1 MNIGAISKRAPQRG
15 FTLIE
20 IMISLA
26 IGAIIVMGATSIFV
40 STLRSFTIQNGLSDT
55 NETGRY
61 AMQYLARHIRM
72 AGYRD
77 SEWERGVLPN
87 AISFT
92 NGTSDSI
99 TVTYQSRLGC
109 NLVPTANVVEID
121 NVFDVVGGA
130 LRCNGRTIID
140 GVEELQVFL
149 GEDTDGDNVVNK
161 YVDVGTAGVDMDD
174 VVTVS
179 LNLLVSSDSD
189 RVTSSASPL
198 AFNFWNT
205 AAVDDGRL
213 RREYSLT
220 VGLRN
225 NQ

>member
-1 MNIGAISKRAPQRG
+1 MSAIRIKSAQRG
-15 FTLIE
+15 FTLVE
-20 IMISLA
+20 LMVALA
-26 IGAIIVMGATSIFV
+26 IGSIIVLGATSVFT
-40 STLRSFTIQNGLSDT
+40 STLRSFTIQNGLSDA

-77 SEWERGVLPN
+77 SQWERGVLPN
-87 AISFT
+87 SIAFT
-92 NGTSDSI
+92 NGTSDTI
-99 TVTYQSRLGC
+99 TVTYQSRFGC
-109 NLVPTANVVEID
+109 NLVPTATVTEVD

-140 GVEELQVFL
+140 GVEEMQVFL
-149 GEDTDGDNVVNK
+149 GQDTDGDNIVNK
-161 YVDVGTAGVDMDD
+161 YIDAGTAGVDMDD
-174 VVTVS
+174 IITIS

-189 RVTSSASPL
+189 RVTNAASPL

-205 AAVDDGRL
+205 AAANDGRV
-213 RREYSLT
+213 RREYTLT

-225 NQ
+225 TL

>member
-1 MNIGAISKRAPQRG
+1 MKMAANRQRAGERG
-15 FTLIE
+15 FTLVE

-26 IGAIIVMGATSIFV
+26 IGAIIVLGATSVFV
-40 STLRSFTIQNGLSDT
+40 STVRSFTIQNGLSDA

-77 SEWERGVLPN
+77 NQWERGALPG
-87 AISFT
+87 AIAFS
-92 NGTSDSI
+92 NGTSDTI

-109 NLVPTANVVEID
+109 NLVPSAVVTEID
-121 NVFDVVGGA
+121 NVFDVAGGA

-149 GEDTDGDNVVNK
+149 GEDTDGDNIVNR
-161 YVDVGTAGVDMDD
+161 YVDAGTAGIDMDD
-174 VVTVS
+174 VLTVS
-179 LNLLVSSDSD
+179 LNLLVSTDSD
-189 RVTSSASPL
+189 RVTTAATAL

-225 NQ
+225 LR